1 MSRFS
6 QGVKRRSL
14 EAITCFIE
22 MPMFR
27 ITPKK
32 FFSRDMV
39 DDLTLINETIE
50 RENSNKSAS
59 KTIKFFL
66 QRLLEC

>member
-1 MSRFS
+1 M
-6 QGVKRRSL
+6 KRRSL